1 MLSFLW
7 TSSLSLQDGCTCGA
21 VLCRNVPS
29 RTDDAGDQRW
39 NCSSQFQSR
48 NLWRCL
54 SKFNT
59 EQEIKKKKSHFLSS
73 DQAADEKSSSL
84 VRGFSRCIQKCVICC
99 AYFHIPT
106 AETNQRRTKGKEDKE
121 DVISYFYHRCL
132 LVGQSGFSSSR
143 SLRGILLVLIAR
155 RERSGREGKL
165 MVLPPQLH
173 GNSQHGHAFSSRCIL
188 GQV

>member
-1 MLSFLW
+1 MHFLKEQCCVG
-7 TSSLSLQDGCTCGA
+7 TFLLGQTTQGINSGTVAVSSSPGTFEGA
-21 VLCRNVPS
+21 FQNS
-29 RTDDAGDQRW
+29 T
-39 NCSSQFQSR
+39 QSR
-48 NLWRCL
+48 RL
-54 SKFNT
+54 
-59 EQEIKKKKSHFLSS
+59 KKKSHFLSS